1 MREAEPIHS
10 FEVKI
15 KCILGT
21 LFKTQQKNKLEIHL
35 SNFQKLPK
43 ILAKKKKKKTE
54 QIGLKQNEPS
64 QVVMYKIYLGMFLTL
79 IIFS

>member
-1 MREAEPIHS
+1 MREAEQIHS

-43 ILAKKKKKKTE
+43 MLAKKKKKTE

-64 QVVMYKIYLGMFLTL
+64 QVVMYKIYLGIFLTL